1 MAYYRSEELG
11 EVLWDFFPL
20 SLVPA
25 PGQCYS
31 GTEATTTEQMR
42 KLRRKGNFLPGR
54 SKTVTGILIALF
66 SPTSHYLVLVP
77 DTVVESA

>member
-42 KLRRKGNFLPGR
+42 KLRRKGTFCQVDQRL
-54 SKTVTGILIALF
+54 
-66 SPTSHYLVLVP
+66 
-77 DTVVESA
+77 